1 MLMFLDLVVFAHQC
15 DTRIRFWR
23 MREYLGSRVLCE
35 GPIFTMAKAHEI
47 VRVLKLIQNGKLKL
61 NFVWSWAF
69 KCIVKTCVTE
79 L

>member
-1 MLMFLDLVVFAHQC
+1 MLMFLDLVVLAHQC

-47 VRVLKLIQNGKLKL
+47 VRVLETHSKWKIEIE
-61 NFVWSWAF
+61 F
-69 KCIVKTCVTE
+69 CVVMG
-79 L
+79 LQVYCKDMRD